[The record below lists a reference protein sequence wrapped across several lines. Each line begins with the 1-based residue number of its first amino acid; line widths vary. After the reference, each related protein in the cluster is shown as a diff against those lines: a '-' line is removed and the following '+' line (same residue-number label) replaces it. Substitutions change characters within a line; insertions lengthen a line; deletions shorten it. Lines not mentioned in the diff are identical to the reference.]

1 MQIRKYRPSDCR
13 ELAELFYDTV
23 HTVNAGDY
31 TKEQLDAWATG
42 HVDLE
47 AWDRSFREHHTLV
60 ALEDGAVIGFGDID
74 GSGYL
79 DRLYVHRCHQGKGV
93 ATALCDR
100 LEQVCAGVISTH
112 ASITAKPFFEK
123 RGYRVIREQ
132 QVERQGVAH
141 QLRDGKNGGEPGR
154 KKGKESKKCRQRN
167 FRRRHFKTIAR
178 LHRHHLRGGPPVT
191 EANGAPHSTAVSER
205 PLGQNSERQSSAAST
220 TAASRLAAGDIIRF
234 VSIVF
239 LLSVSNFGLSVTV
252 LLSIPPSGH
261 NMVTSRK
268 ICTHLTD
275 FTRRSQYKNDDKNQ
289 MTFWMRKTNDR
300 CGPHGAERH
309 RRLEKGISRRHVA
322 KTQIY
327 AKPRPVHRAPRAV
340 Q

>member
-31 TKEQLDAWATG
+31 TKEQLDAWTTG

-79 DRLYVHRCHQGKGV
+79 DRLYVHRRHQGKGV

-123 RGYRVIREQ
+123 KRVSGHPGAAGGTAGRG
-132 QVERQGVAH
+132 AH
-141 QLRDGKNGGEPGR
+141 QLRDGKTAVSQGEKR
-154 KKGKESKKCRQRN
+154 EKNQKCRQRK
-167 FRRRHFKTIAR
+167 FPPPAFLRKRLLLR
-178 LHRHHLRGGPPVT
+178 LHRHHLRGGPPVY
-191 EANGAPHSTAVSER
+191 G
-205 PLGQNSERQSSAAST
+205 GQWSAAQHGCQR
-220 TAASRLAAGDIIRF
+220 AAPGPEQRETKQRGQHNCRKPPGGGRHHPVRF
-234 VSIVF
+234 HR
-239 LLSVSNFGLSVTV
+239 
-252 LLSIPPSGH
+252 IPPEC
-261 NMVTSRK
+261 
-268 ICTHLTD
+268 IE
-275 FTRRSQYKNDDKNQ
+275 F
-289 MTFWMRKTNDR
+289 
-300 CGPHGAERH
+300 
-309 RRLEKGISRRHVA
+309 
-322 KTQIY
+322 
-327 AKPRPVHRAPRAV
+327 RAFCD
-340 Q
+340 

>member
-79 DRLYVHRCHQGKGV
+79 DRLYVHRRHQGKGA

-132 QVERQGVAH
+132 QVERQGVA
-141 QLRDGKNGGEPGR
+141 LT
-154 KKGKESKKCRQRN
+154 N
-167 FRRRHFKTIAR
+167 FVMEKRR
-178 LHRHHLRGGPPVT
+178 
-191 EANGAPHSTAVSER
+191 
-205 PLGQNSERQSSAAST
+205 
-220 TAASRLAAGDIIRF
+220 
-234 VSIVF
+234 
-239 LLSVSNFGLSVTV
+239 
-252 LLSIPPSGH
+252 
-261 NMVTSRK
+261 
-268 ICTHLTD
+268 
-275 FTRRSQYKNDDKNQ
+275 
-289 MTFWMRKTNDR
+289 
-300 CGPHGAERH
+300 
-309 RRLEKGISRRHVA
+309 
-322 KTQIY
+322 
-327 AKPRPVHRAPRAV
+327 
-340 Q
+340 

>member
-31 TKEQLDAWATG
+31 TKEQLDAWTTG

-79 DRLYVHRCHQGKGV
+79 DRLYVHRRHQGKGV

-132 QVERQGVAH
+132 QVENAGS
-141 QLRDGKNGGEPGR
+141 G
-154 KKGKESKKCRQRN
+154 N
-167 FRRRHFKTIAR
+167 FRRRHFCVKGYCSACTAITCAAGR
-178 LHRHHLRGGPPVT
+178 PFT
-191 EANGAPHSTAVSER
+191 EANGAPHSTAVSEP

-239 LLSVSNFGLSVTV
+239 LLSVSNFGLSVTDLYSV
-252 LLSIPPSGH
+252 YHRL
-261 NMVTSRK
+261 VTTWSQIEK

-275 FTRRSQYKNDDKNQ
+275 FLRGEVNIKMMIKI
-289 MTFWMRKTNDR
+289 K
-300 CGPHGAERH
+300 
-309 RRLEKGISRRHVA
+309 
-322 KTQIY
+322 
-327 AKPRPVHRAPRAV
+327 
-340 Q
+340 

>member
-79 DRLYVHRCHQGKGV
+79 DRLYVHRRHQGKGV

-132 QVERQGVAH
+132 VERQGVA
-141 QLRDGKNGGEPGR
+141 LT
-154 KKGKESKKCRQRN
+154 N
-167 FRRRHFKTIAR
+167 FVMEKRR
-178 LHRHHLRGGPPVT
+178 
-191 EANGAPHSTAVSER
+191 
-205 PLGQNSERQSSAAST
+205 
-220 TAASRLAAGDIIRF
+220 
-234 VSIVF
+234 
-239 LLSVSNFGLSVTV
+239 
-252 LLSIPPSGH
+252 
-261 NMVTSRK
+261 
-268 ICTHLTD
+268 
-275 FTRRSQYKNDDKNQ
+275 
-289 MTFWMRKTNDR
+289 
-300 CGPHGAERH
+300 
-309 RRLEKGISRRHVA
+309 
-322 KTQIY
+322 
-327 AKPRPVHRAPRAV
+327 
-340 Q
+340 

>member
-79 DRLYVHRCHQGKGV
+79 DRLYVHRRHQGKGV

-123 RGYRVIREQ
+123 RGAAGGTAGR
-132 QVERQGVAH
+132 GAH
-141 QLRDGKNGGEPGR
+141 QFRDGKTAVSQGE
-154 KKGKESKKCRQRN
+154 KGKRIKNAGSGN
-167 FRRRHFKTIAR
+167 FRRRHFCVKGYCSACTAITCAAGR
-178 LHRHHLRGGPPVT
+178 PFT
-191 EANGAPHSTAVSER
+191 EANGAPHSTAVSEP

-239 LLSVSNFGLSVTV
+239 LLSVSNFGLSVTGLYSV
-252 LLSIPPSGH
+252 YHRL
-261 NMVTSRK
+261 VTTWSQIEK

-275 FTRRSQYKNDDKNQ
+275 FLRGEVNIKMMIKI
-289 MTFWMRKTNDR
+289 K
-300 CGPHGAERH
+300 
-309 RRLEKGISRRHVA
+309 
-322 KTQIY
+322 
-327 AKPRPVHRAPRAV
+327 
-340 Q
+340 